1 MCKFKDQDRFSATKS
16 SILASTLESNLEVGL
31 KLSIKVIELKSFSQK
46 SSGRDLFDSVWKIM
60 HGTEIT
66 SNLLEAMVHGGAY
79 LSGGFINDRIVGA
92 AFAFPATNG
101 GLHLHSHMTA
111 VLPEFRDQGV
121 GYALKIDQWSWA
133 KNKNYS
139 HLSWTFDPLVRRNAK
154 LNIAKLGVDISAYH
168 PNFYGDMPDAL
179 NAGDES
185 DRLMVFWST
194 DINAPKAR
202 ELIINP
208 EPGNILIE
216 IPEDIVAIRSKNQS
230 ESMKWRRQVREQF
243 LAAFEKNGKV
253 VGFSAN
259 NEYVVRI

>member
-1 MCKFKDQDRFSATKS
+1 MSNSIQVRVLDNLQDQDF
-16 SILASTLESNLEVGL
+16 
-31 KLSIKVIELKSFSQK
+31 
-46 SSGRDLFDSVWKIM
+46 GRNIFDITWSM
-60 HGTEIT
+60 DAGTEIT
-66 SNLLEAMVHGGAY
+66 PNLLQAMVHSGSYISGA
-79 LSGGFINDRIVGA
+79 FIDNKIVGA

-111 VLPEFRDQGV
+111 VLPEFRDKGV
-121 GYALKIDQWSWA
+121 GYALKIDQWNWA
-133 KNKNYS
+133 KKKNYS

-185 DRLMVFWST
+185 DRLMVSWRT
-194 DINAPKAR
+194 DIDAPKAR
-202 ELIINP
+202 ELITKP
-208 EPGNILIE
+208 ETGDILIE

>member
-1 MCKFKDQDRFSATKS
+1 MSNSIQVRELDNLQDQDF
-16 SILASTLESNLEVGL
+16 
-31 KLSIKVIELKSFSQK
+31 
-46 SSGRDLFDSVWKIM
+46 GRNIFDITWSM
-60 HGTEIT
+60 DAGTEIT
-66 SNLLEAMVHGGAY
+66 PNLLQAMVHSGSY
-79 LSGGFINDRIVGA
+79 LSGAFIDNKIVGA

-111 VLPEFRDQGV
+111 VLPEFRDKGV
-121 GYALKIDQWSWA
+121 GYVLKIDQWNWA
-133 KNKNYS
+133 KKKTYS

-185 DRLMVFWST
+185 DRLMVSWRT
-194 DINAPKAR
+194 DIDAPKAR
-202 ELIINP
+202 ELITKP
-208 EPGNILIE
+208 ETGDILIE